1 MVHVSMLSLH
11 LTGLC
16 YVSLMVRAYSRV
28 TGVDCCEAI
37 KDLGIAGLFD
47 PDEICPDLDDRL
59 LEEVCQDRDGI
70 LAWKIANSHR

>member
-1 MVHVSMLSLH
+1 MVHLSMLSRH
-11 LTGLC
+11 LTDPC

-28 TGVDCCEAI
+28 TGITCHEAI
-37 KDLGIAGLFD
+37 EELGIAGLFD

-70 LAWKIANSHR
+70 LAWKFANSHR